1 MPETIV
7 SQVFTVLVTCHWN
20 PVEPQKTDGETIR
33 NPRKHKYE
41 ISYNLKSLADLP
53 KEYFVIFWTVRRTS
67 NLGLQIKRLIC
78 TV

>member
-1 MPETIV
+1 MWNLSNNHITIWNSPNASCGKTIV

-53 KEYFVIFWTVRRTS
+53 K
-67 NLGLQIKRLIC
+67 
-78 TV
+78 